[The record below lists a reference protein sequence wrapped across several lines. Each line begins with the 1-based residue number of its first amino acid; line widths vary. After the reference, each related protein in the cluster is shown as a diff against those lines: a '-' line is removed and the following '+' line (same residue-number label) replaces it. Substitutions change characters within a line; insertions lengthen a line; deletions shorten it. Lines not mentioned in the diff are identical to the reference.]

1 MCKTDHISRLLI
13 QKNTFSSEGH
23 LNHKTTG
30 SSWSLPDLNMRHT
43 HTPLNVLLCKS
54 VVTPHLKKIPMPS
67 QHNSAWLLPPTN
79 RDETAGQNLKN
90 TKKDNDWWSVV
101 VAPLL
106 YTSWIMLFGQSFIY
120 SDLFFFCHVVLLG
133 EESSQ
138 HYTNRQ
144 TPTLGYPFHTSRTTQ
159 IHPHPQ
165 REREWEREGGMR
177 GGGGA

>member
-90 TKKDNDWWSVV
+90 TKKDNDWWSAVCSSSALHFLNHAV
-101 VAPLL
+101 WAVI
-106 YTSWIMLFGQSFIY
+106 YLFRS
-120 SDLFFFCHVVLLG
+120 LFFCHVVLLG

-165 REREWEREGGMR
+165 REREWEREGGRR
-177 GGGGA
+177 GGA

>member
-1 MCKTDHISRLLI
+1 MLSGGGGFVFFTLFMITLVIFSLIRNPVCSCILIEVPWLFNCILKMCKTDHISRLLI

-106 YTSWIMLFGQSFIY
+106 YTSWIMLFGQSFIF
-120 SDLFFFCHVVLLG
+120 SDLFFSV
-133 EESSQ
+133 
-138 HYTNRQ
+138 
-144 TPTLGYPFHTSRTTQ
+144 
-159 IHPHPQ
+159 
-165 REREWEREGGMR
+165 M
-177 GGGGA
+177 